1 MINNFTQFKLIFS
14 EKRLIN
20 KEFKIRRDYKL
31 TPDGPSD
38 SIIKNLLNFSK
49 SLSVV
54 TDNHTGNVHMI
65 LLN

>member
-14 EKRLIN
+14 EKRLLN
-20 KEFKIRRDYKL
+20 KELKIRRDYKL
-31 TPDGPSD
+31 TSDGPSN
-38 SIIKNLLNFSK
+38 SVIKNLLNFSK

-54 TDNHTGNVHMI
+54 TDKHTGNVHMI